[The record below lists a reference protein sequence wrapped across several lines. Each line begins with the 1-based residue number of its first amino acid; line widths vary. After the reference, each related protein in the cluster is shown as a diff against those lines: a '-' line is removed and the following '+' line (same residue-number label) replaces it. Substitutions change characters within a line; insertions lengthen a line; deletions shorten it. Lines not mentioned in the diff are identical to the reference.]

1 MSRSVRGG
9 RLASARVFTTAAS
22 PRDADDL
29 SNSHTRQRV
38 APITRHRSVSGRARL
53 LKNILVPEVHRDAH
67 EQNYACINMQALGH
81 TP

>member
-9 RLASARVFTTAAS
+9 RLASARLFTTAAS

-53 LKNILVPEVHRDAH
+53 LKNILVPDAH